1 MKNFTFNL
9 FTAAATLIAA
19 TATASAQS
27 HLIANVPF
35 SFQVSAKTVLPAG
48 DYKVMR
54 VGGNA
59 NSWAFEDQATGK
71 KNLVALG
78 HTTASR
84 RMDNAKLEFV
94 CRAQHCGLIKIQ
106 TGYGETGYEIPA
118 PKMRGAEEARLVE
131 VPLTRSAE

>member
-48 DYKVMR
+48 EYKVMR

-59 NSWAFEDQATGK
+59 NAWAFEDENTGK
-71 KNLVALG
+71 KNLVAFG
-78 HTTASR
+78 HTTESR
-84 RMDNAKLEFV
+84 RMDKAKLEFV
-94 CRAQHCGLIKIQ
+94 CRAERCALIQIQ
-106 TGYGETGYEIPA
+106 IGYGEAGYEVPA
-118 PKMRGAEEARLVE
+118 PKIRGAEEARLVE
-131 VPLTRSAE
+131 VPLTRNAE